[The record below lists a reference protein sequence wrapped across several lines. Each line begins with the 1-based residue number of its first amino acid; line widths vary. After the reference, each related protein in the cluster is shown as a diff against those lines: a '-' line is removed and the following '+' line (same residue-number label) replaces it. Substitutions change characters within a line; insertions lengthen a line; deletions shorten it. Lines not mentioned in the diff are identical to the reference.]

1 MTNEAA
7 AVSAVVA
14 VARSVLRKGNLI
26 TWDGLSSPR
35 AHPVGTPAQ
44 AGAGCAVRGRRVVG
58 GGGVAASLTL
68 RGVDARFVART
79 WARPARLG
87 RPAARMA
94 DWAKGRRVLSGMRGL
109 SFRLLKRLRA
119 AFRTFFLDAAFVS
132 ARLKVNVFNDGYSA
146 NGKFNVWEYMIK
158 SWRAVTANRSPT

>member
-1 MTNEAA
+1 
-7 AVSAVVA
+7 
-14 VARSVLRKGNLI
+14 
-26 TWDGLSSPR
+26 
-35 AHPVGTPAQ
+35 
-44 AGAGCAVRGRRVVG
+44 
-58 GGGVAASLTL
+58 
-68 RGVDARFVART
+68 
-79 WARPARLG
+79 
-87 RPAARMA
+87 MA